1 VSADVV
7 SASTFEEARMRKV
20 VVLNN
25 LTLDGVMQ
33 GPGRPDEDTRDGFTH
48 GGWAGPY
55 NDAVKGQAMGEGMSK
70 GADLLFGRR
79 TYEDFY
85 DVWPKRTNNPF
96 TPVLNASR
104 KYVASRTMKEPLPWE
119 NSTLLHG
126 DAADAVARLKE
137 EDGLDLLVMGSGVLA
152 ESLRRRGLVDEY
164 ILMIHPL
171 VLGSGRR
178 LFADGGTSSFA
189 LVKSVPT
196 TTGVIIATYR
206 VSESATPQAIAPHG
220 A

>member
-1 VSADVV
+1 
-7 SASTFEEARMRKV
+7 MRKV

-33 GPGRPDEDTRDGFTH
+33 GPGRPDEDTRDGFTY
-48 GGWAGPY
+48 GGWSMPY
-55 NDAVKGQAMGEGMSK
+55 NDAVKGQAMGEGMSR

-79 TYEDFY
+79 TYEDFF

-104 KYVASRTMKEPLPWE
+104 KYVASRTLKEPLPWE
-119 NSTLLHG
+119 NSTLLEG
-126 DAADAVARLKE
+126 DAADAVARLKQ

-152 ESLRRRGLVDEY
+152 ESLRRRGLVDDY

-171 VLGSGRR
+171 VLGTGRR
-178 LFADGGTSSFA
+178 LFADGAMSSLT

-206 VSESATPQAIAPHG
+206 ATNGAAPQASAPQR

>member
-1 VSADVV
+1 
-7 SASTFEEARMRKV
+7 MRKV

-33 GPGRPDEDTRDGFTH
+33 GPGRPDEDTRDGFTY
-48 GGWAGPY
+48 GGWSMPY
-55 NDAVKGQAMGEGMSK
+55 NDAVKGQAMGEGMSR

-79 TYEDFY
+79 TYEDFF

-96 TPVLNASR
+96 TPVLNAAR
-104 KYVASRTMKEPLPWE
+104 KYVASRTLKEPLPWE
-119 NSTLLHG
+119 NSTLLEG
-126 DAADAVARLKE
+126 DAADAVARLKQ

-152 ESLRRRGLVDEY
+152 ESLRRRGLVDDY

-171 VLGSGRR
+171 VLGTGRR
-178 LFADGGTSSFA
+178 LFADGAMSSLT

-206 VSESATPQAIAPHG
+206 ATDGSAPQAIAPQG

>member
-1 VSADVV
+1 VSADVPF
-7 SASTFEEARMRKV
+7 ASTFEEARMRKV
-20 VVLNN
+20 IVLNN

-33 GPGRPDEDTRDGFTH
+33 GPGRPEEDTRDGFTF

-96 TPVLNASR
+96 TPVLDAAR
-104 KYVASRTMKEPLPWE
+104 KYVASRTLKEPLPWQ
-119 NSTLLHG
+119 NSVLLHG

-171 VLGSGRR
+171 VLGRGRR
-178 LFADGGTSSFA
+178 LFADGDTSSLT

-196 TTGVIIATYR
+196 TKGVIIATYR
-206 VSESATPQAIAPHG
+206 VSDGTAPQGIAPHG